1 MLHCDT
7 MLKRSDL
14 MSTIT
19 IRLNEDEQRTFNEY
33 AKLYDMPLSTL
44 FKKTLEE
51 RIEDEIDMKMIKEY
65 EEDVK
70 NGNFEVYTHD
80 EVKKIL
86 GL

>member
-1 MLHCDT
+1 
-7 MLKRSDL
+7 

-19 IRLNEDEQRTFNEY
+19 VRLNDEEQKVFNEY
-33 AKLYDMPLSTL
+33 AKLYDIPLSTL
-44 FKKTLEE
+44 FKQTLEE
-51 RIEDEIDMKMIKEY
+51 RIEDEIDMKIIAEY

-70 NGNFEVYTHD
+70 SGNIEVYTHD